1 MLKAIMAAIRGA
13 MRRISKLVLVTVE
26 IGGRL
31 VSMLRIEPEFEY
43 DVADVGGQA
52 QAAPANAQVQVP
64 AASDLDRVR
73 ALATSLARR
82 PDMSA
87 SEIVRAGVSP
97 VTAAWLSGM
106 APVMLCRV
114 ALANDQDL
122 ADAIAG
128 RRNLRG
134 VYPHNEMKPGDA
146 RRAIE
151 EGVELEA
158 EQAMRPA
165 FA

>member
-1 MLKAIMAAIRGA
+1 MLRAIMSAIRSA
-13 MRRISKLVLVTVE
+13 MRRLAKLVWVTVE
-26 IGGRL
+26 VGGRL
-31 VSMLRIEPEFEY
+31 VSMLRIEPEFEH
-43 DVADVGGQA
+43 DVADVGQA
-52 QAAPANAQVQVP
+52 QPAPANTQAQVP

-73 ALATSLARR
+73 DLATSLARR
-82 PDMSA
+82 PDMPA
-87 SEIVRAGVSP
+87 SEIVQAGVAP

-106 APVMLCRV
+106 SPTMLVRV
-114 ALANDQDL
+114 ALASDGDL

-134 VYPHNEMKPGDA
+134 VYPHNEMRPGDA

-151 EGVELEA
+151 EGFELDA
-158 EQAMRPA
+158 EMSQHHA

>member
-1 MLKAIMAAIRGA
+1 MLRAIMSAIRSA
-13 MRRISKLVLVTVE
+13 MRRLAKLVWVTVE
-26 IGGRL
+26 VGGRL

-43 DVADVGGQA
+43 DVADVGQA
-52 QAAPANAQVQVP
+52 QPVPANTQAQVP

-73 ALATSLARR
+73 ALATSLARQ

-87 SEIVRAGVSP
+87 SEIVQAGVSP

-106 APVMLCRV
+106 SPVMLCRV
-114 ALANDQDL
+114 ALANDADL

-128 RRNLRG
+128 RRNLKG
-134 VYPHNEMKPGDA
+134 AYPHNEMRPGDA

-151 EGVELEA
+151 EGFELDA
-158 EQAMRPA
+158 EHAMRPA